1 MGAEHD
7 VIYSHRGQST
17 DEAGNCLTYDY
28 DIKFWF
34 EITSVVENETVDSM
48 EQLNIPWVWVGMGQG
63 IDSCKL
69 NKKRN
74 Y

>member
-7 VIYSHRGQST
+7 VVYSHRGQST

-34 EITSVVENETVDSM
+34 EITNVVKNETVGSM
-48 EQLNIPWVWVGMGQG
+48 EQLNVP
-63 IDSCKL
+63 
-69 NKKRN
+69 
-74 Y
+74 